1 MRHINVIFFLC
12 FFTFAISCGQQKK
25 YVQYS
30 VKQGETMRTIAR
42 KLEMRTKDLLR
53 LNPNIG
59 RKPQANTVIVI
70 PNNKLNFTED
80 TSQKEVIVVS
90 SDNEEEVLKNKKEE
104 LEKNFVTYEVKQ
116 GDAFYSLTRFY
127 NVSQEELIRL
137 NPSLSEGLKAGQL
150 IKIKSR
156 QEGDAIDNSIYQDSI
171 VENTSLKVALLLPF
185 KTNKYDTIA
194 SSEIFTKSKLA
205 NIVTDV
211 YLGAEIAIDSLTKQ
225 GVSIELSVFD
235 TERNSTKIDSIL
247 VANDLNEHDVI
258 IGPLYSE

>member
-1 MRHINVIFFLC
+1 MQRRSLLLVFFLC

-90 SDNEEEVLKNKKEE
+90 SDNEEEVLKNIKEKETFHNEIQNITKDYEIRMYELLLKSKMAEIEEAYPSKGKGKLGYTPFKRHYLAMALKAKKE
-104 LEKNFVTYEVKQ
+104 KRT
-116 GDAFYSLTRFY
+116 
-127 NVSQEELIRL
+127 L
-137 NPSLSEGLKAGQL
+137 NKFSRGGKMFN
-150 IKIKSR
+150 KI
-156 QEGDAIDNSIYQDSI
+156 G
-171 VENTSLKVALLLPF
+171 TSLFIIWVIACTILSISKINCSSF
-185 KTNKYDTIA
+185 KIA
-194 SSEIFTKSKLA
+194 CFT
-205 NIVTDV
+205 
-211 YLGAEIAIDSLTKQ
+211 
-225 GVSIELSVFD
+225 
-235 TERNSTKIDSIL
+235 
-247 VANDLNEHDVI
+247 
-258 IGPLYSE
+258 